1 MRLDRGHGSPYDRGS
16 ADSYYQRSFRPHYFV
31 GDTYKS
37 DEIQRI
43 SKESPQHLELFE
55 SWSKYFFSGENWNK
69 PKFTEEE
76 LNAVRSSLGV
86 I

>member
-1 MRLDRGHGSPYDRGS
+1 MTNLQEFDKKLRYHDWYYNFSDDGSVWRAGER
-16 ADSYYQRSFRPHYFV
+16 AQE
-31 GDTYKS
+31 
-37 DEIQRI
+37 EIQRI